1 MRGLTK
7 LLLIAAIAL
16 TASQWS
22 EAGMIRAK
30 AWLAPILI
38 ERAWGDSQAHDVNV
52 KPWPWADTWPVARLL
67 VPRLDIEQFV
77 LAGANGASLPFGPGH
92 VAASSLPGA
101 GGTIAVA
108 GHRDTHFGFV
118 DRLVVGDVVLLEAR
132 DGRRR
137 AYRVRERTVKDSRHE
152 YMRLAD
158 GAERLL
164 LITCEPTS
172 AFTARGPWRLV
183 VSAAKIHTIRS

>member
-7 LLLIAAIAL
+7 LLLVAAIAL

-38 ERAWGDSQAHDVNV
+38 ERAWADSQTHDVNV

-101 GGTIAVA
+101 AGTIAVA
-108 GHRDTHFGFV
+108 GHRDTHFEFV
-118 DRLVVGDVVLLEAR
+118 DRLAAGDAILLETR

-137 AYRVRERTVKDSRHE
+137 MFRVRKRSIVDAR
-152 YMRLAD
+152 
-158 GAERLL
+158 AEALQL
-164 LITCEPTS
+164 TNDTDELVLVTCEPTS
-172 AFTARGPWRLV
+172 AFSARGPYRLV
-183 VSAAKIHTIRS
+183 VSAAPFST

>member
-7 LLLIAAIAL
+7 LLLVAAITL

-38 ERAWGDSQAHDVNV
+38 ERAWTDSQTHDVNV

-92 VAASSLPGA
+92 IAASSLPGA
-101 GGTIAVA
+101 AGTIAVA
-108 GHRDTHFGFV
+108 GHRDTHFAFL
-118 DRLVVGDVVLLEAR
+118 DRLTAGDVVVLEGR
-132 DGRRR
+132 DGRRHR
-137 AYRVRERTVKDSRHE
+137 YRVRERMIVDSRTNA
-152 YMRLAD
+152 MQLGD
-158 GAERLL
+158 QAEHLL
-164 LITCEPTS
+164 LVTCEPTS
-172 AFTARGPWRLV
+172 ALSARGPWRLV
-183 VSAAKIHTIRS
+183 VAAAGIGTTYD

>member
-1 MRGLTK
+1 
-7 LLLIAAIAL
+7 
-16 TASQWS
+16 
-22 EAGMIRAK
+22 MIRAK

-38 ERAWGDSQAHDVNV
+38 ERAWADSQAHDVNV

-108 GHRDTHFGFV
+108 GHRDTHFEFV
-118 DRLVVGDVVLLEAR
+118 GRLVVGDVVLLEAR

-158 GAERLL
+158 AAERLL

-183 VSAAKIHTIRS
+183 VSAAKMPTIRS